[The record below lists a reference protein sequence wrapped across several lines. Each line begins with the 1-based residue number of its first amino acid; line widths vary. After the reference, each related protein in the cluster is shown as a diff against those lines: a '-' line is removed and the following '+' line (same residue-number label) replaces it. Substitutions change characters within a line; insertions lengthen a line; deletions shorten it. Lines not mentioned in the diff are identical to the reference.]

1 MKIPV
6 GIALSPLA
14 WAEQIR
20 KDAGEPCAHTTPPV
34 LLNFPRMRRT
44 GDVLLFL
51 MCAVCITQ
59 HETYISHITM
69 RHILRK
75 GVLRSQNQRRA
86 GYLRQISAKVCEV
99 TCRPRHMCQWP
110 GSERAQIP
118 QNSRPDLRRMSR
130 LARLPVSGPWRR
142 GVPFHYCHR
151 NEAQPV
157 IITYYCM
164 ADARRVVRPG
174 LPCVFSCR
182 PTGQAGSLS
191 KFDLRHRR
199 FAGRS
204 SVMTAM
210 CALQVSEG
218 AMAAVRKKAWQAP
231 RRSGNNRWCAIGER
245 AS

>member
-1 MKIPV
+1 
-6 GIALSPLA
+6 
-14 WAEQIR
+14 
-20 KDAGEPCAHTTPPV
+20 
-34 LLNFPRMRRT
+34 MRCLYHAARN
-44 GDVLLFL
+44 V
-51 MCAVCITQ
+51 
-59 HETYISHITM
+59 YISHYDEAYSAK
-69 RHILRK
+69 RGPAVSEQKACWLFEADFGEGLRGYVPTSSYVSMARQRESSDPAK
-75 GVLRSQNQRRA
+75 LQARLAEDEQAGTLACVWTLETRRA
-86 GYLRQISAKVCEV
+86 L
-99 TCRPRHMCQWP
+99 
-110 GSERAQIP
+110 
-118 QNSRPDLRRMSR
+118 
-130 LARLPVSGPWRR
+130 
-142 GVPFHYCHR
+142 HYCHR

-231 RRSGNNRWCAIGER
+231 RRSGNNRWYAIGAR